1 MTLGTPALL
10 FGAIALIMLAYTN
23 RFFMLAK
30 MIRDMH
36 AGKSGEERELE
47 LKQIPILRIRLRL
60 IQAMQALGVLSFII
74 CTLSMLFLFIDQINM
89 GKLFFG
95 VSVICLMFSLICSL
109 WEVLLS
115 TKALDLVLNDLDE
128 SNRTSLER

>member
-74 CTLSMLFLFIDQINM
+74 CTLSMLFLFVDQISM

-95 VSVICLMFSLICSL
+95 VSVICLMLSLICSL

-128 SNRTSLER
+128 SNRNYLER